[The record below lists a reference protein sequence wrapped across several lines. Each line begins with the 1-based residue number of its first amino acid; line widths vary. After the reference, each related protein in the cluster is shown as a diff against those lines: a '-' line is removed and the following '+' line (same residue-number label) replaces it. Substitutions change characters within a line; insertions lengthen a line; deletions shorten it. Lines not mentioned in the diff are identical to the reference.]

1 MFTIVNPTAAITGM
15 GEMGEKTQE
24 FLSGSKELEI
34 MDETTR
40 ISNVQRTV
48 REKNSQRTCEQQCKE
63 NQDRSGRG
71 VF

>member
-1 MFTIVNPTAAITGM
+1 MLILQQQLQGW
-15 GEMGEKTQE
+15 EKWVRK
-24 FLSGSKELEI
+24 LKKSGPKELEI

-40 ISNVQRTV
+40 ISNVQRIV